1 MNIYS
6 LFLIALAL
14 SLDAFGVAI
23 SIGICNCMTRRNKI
37 KFCFSFGFF
46 QFLFS
51 LVGAYAGFLFNT
63 YIACVP
69 EIIGGAVISVVGVFM
84 IKEGFENNADNL
96 LLDPR
101 MYIVLG
107 TSVSIDALVI
117 GFTVFNNIS
126 NHTLILVQTIFIGFV
141 TFAISCIGFIISRYL
156 RKIDIVTKYANFVG
170 GTILLLFGLKM
181 MFF

>member
-1 MNIYS
+1 MDIYS

-23 SIGICNCMTRRNKI
+23 SIGICNCMSRRNKI

-51 LVGAYAGFLFNT
+51 LIGAYAGFLFNT
-63 YIACVP
+63 YVACVP
-69 EIIGGAVISVVGVFM
+69 EIIGGIIISVVGVFM
-84 IKEGFENNADNL
+84 IKEGFENKANNL
-96 LLDPR
+96 LLDPK

-107 TSVSIDALVI
+107 ASVSIDALVV

-126 NHTLILVQTIFIGFV
+126 SHFEILSQTLFIGFITGV
-141 TFAISCIGFIISRYL
+141 ISCIGFIISRYL
-156 RKIDIVTKYANFVG
+156 RKIDIITKYADFVG
-170 GTILLLFGLKM
+170 GTILMLFGLKM